1 MTMARGELERWTIYV
16 CACVYVCVCARAH
29 NIAVWG
35 VHNDSLTFNHD
46 LKGGMQDYIHLADTT
61 PTANQA
67 LAVWKTKRGM
77 NANTSISDYRH
88 TGSHTNDRVDWTL
101 VYKHDGTP
109 GQSWQMF
116 PGIRLSFTV
125 CLAVLFI
132 SEDLLN
138 HQRPFKTLRMLET
151 FWERSVSIGQPWTT
165 LFFCLVA

>member
-1 MTMARGELERWTIYV
+1 MARGGVGTLDHICV
-16 CACVYVCVCARAH
+16 CVCVRVCVCARTILLYEVYIMTH
-29 NIAVWG
+29 WHLIMI
-35 VHNDSLTFNHD
+35 S
-46 LKGGMQDYIHLADTT
+46 KGACKIIYTWQILPQL
-61 PTANQA
+61 PTR
-67 LAVWKTKRGM
+67 LWKTKRGM

-165 LFFCLVA
+165 LFFA